1 MVIELPGT
9 MFCRMLGSLNSWNE
23 PMIEKITVIA
33 SDPFNSGSLMDLM
46 ICHSLA
52 PSMLAASYS
61 ECGIVDS
68 EL

>member
-1 MVIELPGT
+1 
-9 MFCRMLGSLNSWNE
+9 
-23 PMIEKITVIA
+23 MIEKITVIA
-33 SDPFNSGSLMDLM
+33 SEPFSSGSLMDLM

>member
-1 MVIELPGT
+1 
-9 MFCRMLGSLNSWNE
+9 MLGSLNSWNE

>member
-1 MVIELPGT
+1 MPIALPGT
-9 MFCRMLGSLNSWNE
+9 MFCIMLGSLNSWNE

-33 SDPFNSGSLMDLM
+33 RLPRSSGSLMDLT

-52 PSMLAASYS
+52 PSIDAASYS